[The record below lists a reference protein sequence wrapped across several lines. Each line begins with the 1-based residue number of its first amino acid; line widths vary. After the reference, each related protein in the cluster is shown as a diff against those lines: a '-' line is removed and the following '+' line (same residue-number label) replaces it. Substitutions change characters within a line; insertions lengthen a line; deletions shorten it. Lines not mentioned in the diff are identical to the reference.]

1 MIALIKQLHM
11 LFAFISLLGF
21 VTRGVWMLRESP
33 LLMRR
38 WVKILPHINDTLLL
52 ASAISLAVLMGLSPG
67 AHPWLLAKIV
77 ALFVYIGLGV
87 LAFRH
92 PRKPVR
98 TLAWLTALVVFM
110 YIVSVAFSKQ
120 PLGFLG

>member
-33 LLMRR
+33 LLRQR
-38 WVKILPHINDTLLL
+38 WAKILPHVNDTLLL
-52 ASAISLAVLMGLSPG
+52 VSAISLAALMGLSPG
-67 AHPWLLAKIV
+67 AHPWLMAKII

-98 TLAWLTALVVFM
+98 VLAWLAALVVFM

>member
-1 MIALIKQLHM
+1 
-11 LFAFISLLGF
+11 
-21 VTRGVWMLRESP
+21 
-33 LLMRR
+33 
-38 WVKILPHINDTLLL
+38 
-52 ASAISLAVLMGLSPG
+52 
-67 AHPWLLAKIV
+67 
-77 ALFVYIGLGV
+77 V

-98 TLAWLTALVVFM
+98 TLAWLAALVVFM

>member
-1 MIALIKQLHM
+1 MIALLKQLHM

-21 VTRGVWMLRESP
+21 VTRGVWMLRDSP
-33 LLMRR
+33 LLRQR
-38 WVKILPHINDTLLL
+38 WVRILPHINDTLLL
-52 ASAISLAVLMGLSPG
+52 VSAISLAVLMGLSPG
-67 AHPWLLAKIV
+67 AHPWLMTKIL

-98 TLAWLTALVVFM
+98 TLAWLAALVVFM
-110 YIVSVAFSKQ
+110 FIVSVAFSKQ

>member
-33 LLMRR
+33 LLMSR

-67 AHPWLLAKIV
+67 VHPWLLAKIV
-77 ALFVYIGLGV
+77 ALCVYIVLGV

-98 TLAWLTALVVFM
+98 TLAWLAALVVFM

>member
-1 MIALIKQLHM
+1 MIALIKQLHI

-38 WVKILPHINDTLLL
+38 RVKILPHINDTLLL
-52 ASAISLAVLMGLSPG
+52 VSAISLAVLMGLSPG
-67 AHPWLLAKIV
+67 AHPWLMAKII

-92 PRKPVR
+92 PRKRVR
-98 TLAWLTALVVFM
+98 TLAWLAALVVFM

>member
-1 MIALIKQLHM
+1 MIALLKQLHM

-21 VTRGVWMLRESP
+21 ITRGVWMLRESP
-33 LLMRR
+33 LLRQR
-38 WVKILPHINDTLLL
+38 WVRILPHINDTLLL
-52 ASAISLAVLMGLSPG
+52 VSAISLAVLMGLSPG
-67 AHPWLLAKIV
+67 AHPWLMTKIL

-98 TLAWLTALVVFM
+98 TLAWLAALAVFM
-110 YIVSVAFSKQ
+110 FIVSVAFSKQ